1 MTPLG
6 SAVCDDPAH
15 PRCGDTVKR
24 FEFRS
29 LRGFNV
35 FDSTAVENAQ
45 KFKIY
50 KCRRRRD
57 VALAEYSA
65 RNEWSLQM
73 SKIPPSKFAPELIA
87 IMRSALDSA
96 ADHIDEAT
104 PATKAKMAQRIVR
117 VAAQGVTDARQLVA
131 AAIDEAKQ
139 PAD

>member
-1 MTPLG
+1 
-6 SAVCDDPAH
+6 
-15 PRCGDTVKR
+15 VKR

-29 LRGFNV
+29 LREFNV
-35 FDSTAVENAQ
+35 FDSTAVENA

-57 VALAEYSA
+57 VALQEYSA

-87 IMRSALDSA
+87 IMRSALDAA

-117 VAAQGVTDARQLVA
+117 VAAEGVTDARQLVA

>member
-1 MTPLG
+1 
-6 SAVCDDPAH
+6 VN
-15 PRCGDTVKR
+15 R
-24 FEFRS
+24 FQFRS
-29 LRGFNV
+29 LREFNV
-35 FDSTAVENAQ
+35 FDSTAVENAN
-45 KFKIY
+45 FKIY

-57 VALAEYSA
+57 VALRGYAA

-87 IMRSALDSA
+87 IMRSALDAA

-117 VAAQGVTDARQLVA
+117 VAAEGVTDARKLVA
-131 AAIDEAKQ
+131 AAIEEGKQ